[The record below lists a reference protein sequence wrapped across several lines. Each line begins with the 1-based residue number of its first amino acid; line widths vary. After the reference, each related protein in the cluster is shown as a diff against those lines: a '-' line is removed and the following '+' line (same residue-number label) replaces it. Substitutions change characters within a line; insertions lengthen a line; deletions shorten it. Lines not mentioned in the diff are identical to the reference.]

1 MPHKRAK
8 RSARENEKTLRG
20 PDLPPSQIA
29 HHTKATKKTGVT
41 TKASK
46 LDEEPIPKSAARIL
60 NAASIRGSYK
70 KRKLDGD
77 GEEGEKQGRKRS
89 KRDGEGLEMLK
100 LQPGETIAHF
110 NKRVNQGMVSS
121 IKSAIATSS
130 AHTRKVNKVEQDEKL
145 EKAAAKKKKKDSSK
159 DQVKDPDNDTSDAEG
174 SPRKTKSS
182 APVPTPRQEKP
193 PATEFQVAS
202 TSAPRRLNDIAQA
215 PPTLTIGRLTK
226 KKAAAAAAVA
236 AGAQSPETEGA
247 DLRSGVVSM
256 AQKLRMEEER
266 ENAIRRYRELKARR
280 LQSS

>member
-70 KRKLDGD
+70 KRKLDDD
-77 GEEGEKQGRKRS
+77 GEEGGKQGRKRS
-89 KRDGEGLEMLK
+89 KGDGEGLEMLK

-130 AHTRKVNKVEQDEKL
+130 AHTRKVNKTEQDEKL
-145 EKAAAKKKKKDSSK
+145 EKAAAKKKKKASPK
-159 DQVKDPDNDTSDAEG
+159 DQAQGPDGDTSDPEG
-174 SPRKTKSS
+174 SSQKPKSS
-182 APVPTPRQEKP
+182 VPVPAPRQEMP
-193 PATEFQVAS
+193 RATEFQVAL

-215 PPTLTIGRLTK
+215 PPTLTVGKLTK
-226 KKAAAAAAVA
+226 KKAAAAAAVV
-236 AGAQSPETEGA
+236 QSSETEGA
-247 DLRSGVVSM
+247 GLRSGVVSM